1 MNAIFGRTCLT
12 LGLLCLGLAAAVS
25 IDLKARHDGVT
36 VQARM
41 ASTML
46 LQAAPDSDEASV
58 APDSDE
64 SEKLASCT
72 ERDCP
77 TTLKQEIALALTDD
91 RQLLE
96 SKAFVTAGDEIRP
109 KSKD

>member
-36 VQARM
+36 VQAQM

-72 ERDCP
+72 ERDCATP
-77 TTLKQEIALALTDD
+77 KQEIALALTDD
-91 RQLLE
+91 RQARE